1 MLIIVGLGNPGNKY
15 EHTRHNVGF
24 DCVEIIAQ
32 KLNVKIDKKRGKA
45 LIAETYIGDEK
56 VVLAKPQTY
65 MNLSGQAVV
74 ELLNWYKVPPENCLI
89 IYDDVDL
96 PFANVR
102 FRPKGSAG
110 THNGMRNILELSPSD
125 NFPRFKVGIGKPPL
139 NYPLANWVLSTY
151 NSKEERAEIF
161 DAYMLT
167 ADAAIVF
174 AKHGVDEARMYLS
187 KQLALKGNKE
197 TSDAQ

>member
-1 MLIIVGLGNPGNKY
+1 MLLIVGLGNPGSKY

-32 KLNVKIDKKRGKA
+32 KLNVNVDKKKSKA
-45 LIAETYIGDEK
+45 LIGETYIGSEK
-56 VVLAKPQTY
+56 VILAKPQTY

-74 ELLNWYKVPPENCLI
+74 ELMNWYKLSPEKCLI

-96 PFANVR
+96 AFGAVR

-125 NFPRFKVGIGKPPL
+125 NFPRFRVGVGKPPT
-139 NYPLANWVLSTY
+139 NYPLANWVLTGY
-151 NSKEERAEIF
+151 NSKEEREEIF
-161 DAYMLT
+161 NSYMLT
-167 ADAAIVF
+167 ADAAIAF
-174 AKHGVDEARMYLS
+174 AKGGADEARKFLS

-197 TSDAQ
+197 SNDAQ